1 MIAWQSQLNSLDERG
16 LLRRLRT
23 VTSDQGAYV
32 EIDGQRVLLLC
43 SNNYLGLAS
52 HPLVI
57 EAARGATAR
66 FGAGSGGS
74 RLISGSMSC
83 HQQLEEGL
91 AAFKGSER
99 ALLFNSGY
107 AANIGILQGLF
118 EEEDLIFS
126 DALNHASIIDGCRLS
141 KARIVVYPHGDA
153 AGLAMLMAQEAPHRK
168 GRWLIV
174 SDGVFSMDGDL
185 APLLAL
191 VRLKERYD
199 ALLMVDDAHGTGVLG
214 AGGCG
219 SGEHLGCLEQIDLH
233 MGTLGKAFGGAG
245 AYLTGPAAA
254 IELLINRA
262 RSFIFSTSLPP
273 GVPAAAL
280 AALEIVTGAEGER
293 LRQRLAEN
301 RSRFVAGLRQGGLR
315 VAEHP
320 SPIVPIIT
328 GAPEPTMAASE
339 RLLAEGYFVQGIR
352 PPTVPAGSCRLRAT
366 LMADHQAADL
376 DGAAQAVVRALLGA
390 ER

>member
-1 MIAWQSQLNSLDERG
+1 
-16 LLRRLRT
+16 
-23 VTSDQGAYV
+23 
-32 EIDGQRVLLLC
+32 
-43 SNNYLGLAS
+43 
-52 HPLVI
+52 
-57 EAARGATAR
+57 
-66 FGAGSGGS
+66 
-74 RLISGSMSC
+74 
-83 HQQLEEGL
+83 
-91 AAFKGSER
+91 
-99 ALLFNSGY
+99 
-107 AANIGILQGLF
+107 
-118 EEEDLIFS
+118 LIFS

-141 KARIVVYPHGDA
+141 KARTVVYPHGDA
-153 AGLAMLMAQEAPHRK
+153 AGLAALMAQEAPHRR

-185 APLLAL
+185 APLPEL

-199 ALLMVDDAHGTGVLG
+199 VLLMVDDAHGTGVLG
-214 AGGCG
+214 AGGRG

-233 MGTLGKAFGGAG
+233 MGTLGKALGGAG
-245 AYLTGPAAA
+245 AYLAGPATA

-280 AALEIVTGAEGER
+280 AALEIVAGAEGAQ
-293 LRQRLAEN
+293 LRQRLEEN
-301 RSRFVAGLRQGGLR
+301 RSRFVAGLRQGGLS
-315 VAEHP
+315 VTEHP

-339 RLLAEGYFVQGIR
+339 KLLAEGYFVQGIR

-366 LMADHQAADL
+366 LMADHQPADL
-376 DGAAQAVVRALLGA
+376 DGAAQAVVRAVQGA